1 MEGTAVETVASDVVT
16 TVAAVAAAVPAV
28 PDRAVEVL
36 DTTMWIH
43 ELSIERASIVAYLQK
58 ISPEKQEIAL
68 IHLLEV
74 GVTEL
79 LARRERFQ
87 H

>member
-1 MEGTAVETVASDVVT
+1 VDTIASDDVT
-16 TVAAVAAAVPAV
+16 TVAAVAVV

-36 DTTMWIH
+36 DTSMRIH

-68 IHLLEV
+68 VHLLEV

>member
-1 MEGTAVETVASDVVT
+1 VDTIAADEIT
-16 TVAAVAAAVPAV
+16 TVAAVATV

-36 DTTMWIH
+36 DTSMRIH

-68 IHLLEV
+68 VHLLEV

>member
-1 MEGTAVETVASDVVT
+1 MDTIPSDEVK
-16 TVAAVAAAVPAV
+16 TVAAVAAAVPE
-28 PDRAVEVL
+28 RAVEVL
-36 DTTMWIH
+36 DTTMRIH

-58 ISPEKQEIAL
+58 ISPDKQEIAL
-68 IHLLEV
+68 VHLLEV

>member
-1 MEGTAVETVASDVVT
+1 MEGTAVDTIASDEVT
-16 TVAAVAAAVPAV
+16 TVAVATV

-36 DTTMWIH
+36 DTSMRIH
-43 ELSIERASIVAYLQK
+43 ELNIERASIVAYLQK

-68 IHLLEV
+68 VHLLEV

-79 LARRERFQ
+79 LARRERFR

>member
-1 MEGTAVETVASDVVT
+1 VDTIATDEVT
-16 TVAAVAAAVPAV
+16 TVAAVHSV

-36 DTTMWIH
+36 DTSMRIH

-68 IHLLEV
+68 VHLLEV

-79 LARRERFQ
+79 MARRERFQ

>member
-1 MEGTAVETVASDVVT
+1 MDTIAADQVT
-16 TVAAVAAAVPAV
+16 TVAAVATVTTV

-36 DTTMWIH
+36 DTSMRIH

-68 IHLLEV
+68 VHLLEV

-79 LARRERFQ
+79 LARRERF
-87 H
+87 HH

>member
-1 MEGTAVETVASDVVT
+1 VDTIATDEIT
-16 TVAAVAAAVPAV
+16 TVAAVSAV

-36 DTTMWIH
+36 DTSMRIH

-68 IHLLEV
+68 VHLLEV

>member
-1 MEGTAVETVASDVVT
+1 MDTTASDEVT
-16 TVAAVAAAVPAV
+16 TVAAVQSV

-36 DTTMWIH
+36 DTSMRIH

-68 IHLLEV
+68 VHLLEV

-79 LARRERFQ
+79 MARRERFQ

>member
-1 MEGTAVETVASDVVT
+1 LSLLKEGTAVDKLASDEVATVA
-16 TVAAVAAAVPAV
+16 VAAV

-36 DTTMWIH
+36 DTTMRIH
-43 ELSIERASIVAYLQK
+43 ELSIERASVIAYLQK

-68 IHLLEV
+68 VHLLEV

>member
-1 MEGTAVETVASDVVT
+1 MDTIAADEIT
-16 TVAAVAAAVPAV
+16 TVAAVSAV

-36 DTTMWIH
+36 DTSMRIH

-68 IHLLEV
+68 VHLLEV

>member
-1 MEGTAVETVASDVVT
+1 MDTTASDEVT
-16 TVAAVAAAVPAV
+16 TVAAVAAV

-36 DTTMWIH
+36 DTSMRIH

-68 IHLLEV
+68 VHLLEV

>member
-1 MEGTAVETVASDVVT
+1 MDTTASDEVT
-16 TVAAVAAAVPAV
+16 TVAAVHSVPN
-28 PDRAVEVL
+28 RAVEVL
-36 DTTMWIH
+36 DTSMRIH

-79 LARRERFQ
+79 MARRERFQ

>member
-1 MEGTAVETVASDVVT
+1 VDTIASDEVT
-16 TVAAVAAAVPAV
+16 TVAAVHSV

-36 DTTMWIH
+36 DTSMRIH

-68 IHLLEV
+68 VHLLEV

-79 LARRERFQ
+79 MARRERFQ

>member
-1 MEGTAVETVASDVVT
+1 MEGTAVDTIAADEVT
-16 TVAAVAAAVPAV
+16 TVAAVAAV

-36 DTTMWIH
+36 DTSMRIH

-68 IHLLEV
+68 VHLLEV

>member
-1 MEGTAVETVASDVVT
+1 MEGTAVDTIAADEVT
-16 TVAAVAAAVPAV
+16 TVAAVAAVPY
-28 PDRAVEVL
+28 RAVEVL
-36 DTTMWIH
+36 DTSMRIH

-68 IHLLEV
+68 VHLLEV